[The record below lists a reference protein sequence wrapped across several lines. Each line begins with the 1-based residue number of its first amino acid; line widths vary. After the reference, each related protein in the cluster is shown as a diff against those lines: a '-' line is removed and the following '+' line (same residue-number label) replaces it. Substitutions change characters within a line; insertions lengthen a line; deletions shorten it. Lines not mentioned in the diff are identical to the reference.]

1 MEGSLFRGYLYIMD
15 IVLTKSQL
23 NKVIN
28 ESKPVRYFEGE
39 EFGISEQI
47 DWLMKQ
53 KEFIYMHGDAGH
65 KLKLINNII
74 HNLQKIKGI

>member
-28 ESKPVRYFEGE
+28 ESKFLRYSEGE
-39 EFGISEQI
+39 EYGIPEQI

-53 KEFIYMHGDAGH
+53 KEFMFMHSDVSH
-65 KLKLINNII
+65 KLKLVNNII
-74 HNLQKIKGI
+74 HNLQKIQGR